1 MRSCWERRASCDSRS
16 MRMRLCTRCRSG
28 MPSWPDRLPRCS
40 AVSLQP
46 SRCSAVAW
54 RELVNAC
61 EALSGG
67 PPMYSLVA
75 RVKEIL
81 QSVNRT
87 ALQSVNRTAW
97 FAVGLP
103 RDDST
108 DTGYLR
114 GCSPKE
120 LIHGQDAERWRAAC
134 AAKACRKANAAILR
148 ARSLVRSSLP
158 GVLSAS

>member
-1 MRSCWERRASCDSRS
+1 
-16 MRMRLCTRCRSG
+16 
-28 MPSWPDRLPRCS
+28 
-40 AVSLQP
+40 
-46 SRCSAVAW
+46 
-54 RELVNAC
+54 VNAR
-61 EALSGG
+61 EALPGG

-87 ALQSVNRTAW
+87 VW

-108 DTGYLR
+108 DTGYVR

-120 LIHGQDAERWRAAC
+120 LIHGREAERWRAAC
-134 AAKACRKANAAILR
+134 ATKPMP
-148 ARSLVRSSLP
+148 RSHERVRSYELRYQESICP
-158 GVLSAS
+158 QDRVGKDVQTH